1 MQVDAGLSVSVSCSK
16 DCQRLPKGYQP
27 VSNSLFLFL
36 ASKLHR
42 GYAGEKL
49 SNRHALALQINLFTS
64 RLLLV
69 SLKLVKGNIWND
81 PKLGRIINWKYD
93 KKNAIENKKY

>member
-1 MQVDAGLSVSVSCSK
+1 M
-16 DCQRLPKGYQP
+16 
-27 VSNSLFLFL
+27 SN
-36 ASKLHR
+36 K
-42 GYAGEKL
+42 
-49 SNRHALALQINLFTS
+49 HALGLQINLFLS

>member
-1 MQVDAGLSVSVSCSK
+1 MQA
-16 DCQRLPKGYQP
+16 CQFLCHAQKSAKNCQKGINLYQIHF
-27 VSNSLFLFL
+27 FLFL
-36 ASKLHR
+36 ASELYR
-42 GYAGEKL
+42 GYTGEKL
-49 SNRHALALQINLFTS
+49 SNKHALGLQINLFLS